1 MGLLVGQTSVLLFV
15 MVLIRFFIF
24 ADVPLVKNES
34 PSNAKV
40 TVAPE
45 GSQPLDSIL
54 EQIYYDVDTHPAESM
69 DWFTVLLAMTINSLR
84 QQALVNQNLLNLLN
98 RILHS
103 DKVPSFVDAIR
114 VTELNLGSD
123 YPLLNNC
130 KVYRTANRNF
140 SDGLEAQFDIDLKDK
155 ITLGI
160 ETRFLLNYPKPM
172 LACLPISASVSLVNF
187 SGRVSVSLLTETD
200 GQTFITFSF
209 SPSFSLEFQV
219 HSMIGGRSKLEDVPK
234 LGQLVESTLQKRF
247 ADRCVYPNFEKIKLP
262 MKWASNKAPETVM
275 EDTSIA
281 ATSNIGLATGSDNI
295 FGPQLQGQLT
305 ERLKKVATDR
315 ATQN

>member
-15 MVLIRFFIF
+15 VVLIRFFIF
-24 ADVPLVKNES
+24 VDQPLVKS
-34 PSNAKV
+34 VPPSNAKV
-40 TVAPE
+40 TVVPE

-54 EQIYYDVDTHPAESM
+54 EQIYYDVDTHHAESM

-84 QQALVNQNLLNLLN
+84 QQAVVNQNLLNLLN
-98 RILHS
+98 RVLHS
-103 DKVPSFVDAIR
+103 DKVPSFVDTIR

-160 ETRFLLNYPKPM
+160 ETRLLLNYPKPM
-172 LACLPISASVSLVNF
+172 LAYLPVSASVSLVNF
-187 SGRVSVSLLTETD
+187 SGRVSVSLLTEAD
-200 GQTFITFSF
+200 GQTYITFSF

-234 LGQLVESTLQKRF
+234 LGQLVESTLRKRF

-262 MKWASNKAPETVM
+262 MKWSAAKAAETMM
-275 EDTSIA
+275 EDTSSAMTA
-281 ATSNIGLATGSDNI
+281 AVGSTTGSENI
-295 FGPQLQGQLT
+295 YGPQVQGNLT
-305 ERLKKVATDR
+305 ERLKKIAHDR
-315 ATQN
+315 AI